1 MNRTSRSRLLALG
14 LALAAALSAG
24 ACSDDADDK
33 RADAT
38 SGVATTVG
46 PGTSATTASTST
58 AATAASTTAAPTTAA
73 AQVKTVTLARFQ
85 TPTGNIACDATDGIR
100 CDIQERSWTPPP
112 KPATCELDW
121 GSGFAILPD
130 GTPTGV
136 CAGDTVLD
144 RSLPRLGYGEASRVG
159 PITCTSRIDGLTCT
173 HDRTRRGFF
182 LSKDSYRLF

>member
-1 MNRTSRSRLLALG
+1 MNTPSRSRLVALG
-14 LALAAALSAG
+14 LVLPAALSAG
-24 ACSDDADDK
+24 ACSGEADVP
-33 RADAT
+33 
-38 SGVATTVG
+38 SGVATTAG
-46 PGTSATTASTST
+46 PGSSATPVTASTST
-58 AATAASTTAAPTTAA
+58 AAAAVSSTAAPTTAA
-73 AQVKTVTLARFQ
+73 APIKTVTLARFQ

-100 CDIQERSWTPPP
+100 CDIQERTWMPPP

-121 GSGFAILPD
+121 GNGFAILPD

-144 RSLPRLGYGEASRVG
+144 RSLPKLAYGEASRVG

-182 LSKDSYRLF
+182 LSKGSYRLF